1 VIAFQLQ
8 SIKLPIKTF
17 SIHFSLKLHGIHVKY
32 EYFCLVVDEVR
43 IIALLSFFF
52 FISGDLCK
60 ANLILIFSNVL
71 LSASLSRN
79 LSLFVV

>member
-8 SIKLPIKTF
+8 SIKLPIKAF
-17 SIHFSLKLHGIHVKY
+17 SIHFSLKLPGIHVKY

-43 IIALLSFFF
+43 IIALLSLF

-79 LSLFVV
+79 L